1 MLRPSIRPP
10 AQVSRRCLSLAGSRR
25 TLKGTLVTRDSYWF
39 AGAREKRIKSE
50 DLDIAADDV
59 HRAELMRRLPRVKAI
74 PQIFIDG
81 EHVGGYEDLEVL
93 YRDGCLDQVVNAA
106 ES

>member
-1 MLRPSIRPP
+1 M
-10 AQVSRRCLSLAGSRR
+10 
-25 TLKGTLVTRDSYWF
+25 
-39 AGAREKRIKSE
+39 
-50 DLDIAADDV
+50 
-59 HRAELMRRLPRVKAI
+59 PRVKAI